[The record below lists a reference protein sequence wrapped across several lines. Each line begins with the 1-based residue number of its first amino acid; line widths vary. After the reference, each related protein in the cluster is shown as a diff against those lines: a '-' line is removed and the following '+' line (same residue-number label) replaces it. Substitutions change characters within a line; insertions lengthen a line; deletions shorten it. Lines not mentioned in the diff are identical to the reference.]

1 MAYFEDLYQRL
12 FTKQQK
18 QPQLSHEVIRRSD
31 KYSEGYRQWCQ
42 QNRLPEY
49 LDKYQKG
56 YHYKK
61 LKIQSSYDV
70 HLFTSSMANG
80 FALSYNLEIAPI
92 EFQYLF
98 DYLAERVLT
107 LKYKKANSDIMISEK
122 GEIIETKEKHYLK
135 PVSASDATKVEQHY
149 GNVLIEYIRIDD
161 QPSYIKVMA
170 STYADQLYAA
180 PLDFD
185 ELVDYLFSFESN
197 SNA

>member
-12 FTKQQK
+12 FSKQQK
-18 QPQLSHEVIRRSD
+18 QPQLSHEVIKRSD
-31 KYSEGYRQWCQ
+31 KYTDGYRQWCQ
-42 QNRLPEY
+42 QDQLPDY

-70 HLFTSSMANG
+70 HLFSSSMANG
-80 FALSYNLEIAPI
+80 FALSYNVEISPI

-107 LKYKKANSDIMISEK
+107 LPYKQANSDVMISEK

-135 PVSASDATKVEQHY
+135 PVSGNYTSKVEQHY
-149 GNVLIEYIRIDD
+149 GNVLIEYVRIDD
-161 QPSYIKVMA
+161 SPSYIKVMA
-170 STYADQLYAA
+170 TTYNDQLYDE
-180 PLDFD
+180 PLSFD
-185 ELVDYLFSFESN
+185 ELLDYLFAFASDS
-197 SNA
+197 SS

>member
-18 QPQLSHEVIRRSD
+18 QPQLSHEVIRRSE
-31 KYSEGYRQWCQ
+31 KYTQHYRQWLESDQ
-42 QNRLPEY
+42 LKNY

-70 HLFTSSMANG
+70 HLFSSSMANG
-80 FALSYNLEIAPI
+80 FALSYNSEIPPI

-98 DYLAERVLT
+98 DYLAERVLA
-107 LKYKKANSDIMISEK
+107 LKYKQANSDVMIVEK
-122 GEIIETKEKHYLK
+122 GEVIETKEKHYLK
-135 PVSASDATKVEQHY
+135 PVSESGTPKVEQHY
-149 GNVLIEYIRIDD
+149 GNILIEYIRIDD
-161 QPSYIKVMA
+161 RPSYIKVMA
-170 STYADQLYAA
+170 STYSDQLYAA

-185 ELVDYLFSFESN
+185 ELLEYLFSFEGD
-197 SNA
+197 AKE